1 MKTLIRSSLVALA
14 LIGTVSAVSAEPRHV
29 DHYSYGNSFDSG
41 VIANFNRAAH
51 IEE

>member
-29 DHYSYGNSFDSG
+29 DHSSYGNSFDSG